1 MSPTNSSSSS
11 SSGAFPDASP
21 IGCSAFG
28 RFSIPSLIGLSP
40 SVISLAVAFCDSVI
54 SFAVA
59 FCDSVIGL

>member
-1 MSPTNSSSSS
+1 MSPTDSYSSS

-21 IGCSAFG
+21 IGC

-40 SVISLAVAFCDSVI
+40 WVISLAVALCDSVI
-54 SFAVA
+54 SFVVA